1 MKKTKLLAI
10 IVAVVTV
17 MLVFS
22 VSAFAA
28 DTEYT
33 YGDFK
38 YTVLEDETVEIT
50 GYTGSDTAISIPD
63 EIDGKAVSAIGE
75 YAFNSDFVIKSLYV
89 PDSVVDLGDGAF
101 SGMLALETI
110 RLSENLTYL
119 PVSAFSGC
127 RNLKSVAVPDSVE
140 VFKTK
145 YDDLGFPGTDA
156 EYDTCLGFTFNGC
169 YSLEEITLPNNIK
182 EIPCA
187 AFSYCSSLK
196 SIVIPDS
203 VEYFLS
209 GIEIKNVNLST
220 GEVTYTDYGSSLF
233 TGCTALESVRLSK
246 SLLAI
251 ANNCFKDCCSLKE
264 ITIPASVQ
272 IVQDEAFKNC
282 SSLEKVV
289 FESKT
294 TQSPLLRT
302 MSVSENEL
310 GVVLNS
316 STFENCVSLKCITI
330 DKAIS
335 QIKDNAFNG
344 CENLTDVYYNSTK
357 EQWQGISIEANNEN
371 LTGAR
376 IHYNSNPE
384 YDHNI
389 TTNIIDAPTC
399 ENTGLAECVCDCGE
413 TFETVLEATGHTFTN
428 YVPDGNATCAVA
440 GTKTAYCDNE
450 CGATDTITDTTVD
463 HSYSEEYTVIKA
475 ATLTVDG
482 SKARYCKYGCGKYT
496 DKTTVPKIKSVTL
509 STTQYTHNGKNRTPK
524 VTIKDAK
531 GNTLVKNRDYTLWV
545 ASKRSGIGRY
555 TVKVT
560 FIGDYSGSKN
570 VFFYIKP
577 GVTSKVTSTSD
588 NTSVTLKWNKV
599 SGAAGYTVYRYS
611 PSKKAYVK
619 AGTTEG
625 TSLTVSKLYQGT
637 KYTFRVIAYG
647 KTAAGKVYDSNSYKL
662 YKTATCPGVTKSIT
676 VTKSRAEYVTLQWE
690 SVKGAT
696 GYRVYVYNSQTKKW
710 ETAVKA
716 TTKLTASVKNLV
728 PGRSYTFAVKAFT
741 RTDSGDIWAKTYTK
755 QTGRTADMTD
765 DYARKLFCEASKVDS
780 KWWPAFYVVEGYES
794 EVPAAV
800 LEYSHIID
808 TDDVI
813 YTTYD
818 GKTYY
823 YYAVVDNKIKS
834 TKDLRALLSKYFD
847 EEYVEHCLYDF
858 VDYEGKL
865 YVSAYDFDYEVATYY
880 TDSIKKISSTHYRYY
895 LKAHFEDGDKGDLDR
910 LYYDLIYKGGKWVF
924 TMQYEDKRYNGE
936 KADDVDY
943 FYPII
948 FGDSLIK
955 D

>member
-38 YTVLEDETVEIT
+38 YTVLEDDTVKII
-50 GYTGSDTAISIPD
+50 GYTGDDANVSVPD

-75 YAFNSDFVIKSLYV
+75 YAFESCGTIKSLSI
-89 PDSVVDLGDGAF
+89 PGSVKE
-101 SGMLALETI
+101 LAIKAIHMCDKLETI
-110 RLSENLTYL
+110 SISGNSLTVIYGTSIESCRALKTVYL
-119 PVSAFSGC
+119 PE
-127 RNLKSVAVPDSVE
+127 SVE
-140 VFKTK
+140 TIGV
-145 YDDLGFPGTDA
+145 LMQC
-156 EYDTCLGFTFNGC
+156 E
-169 YSLEEITLPNNIK
+169 SLEN
-182 EIPCA
+182 
-187 AFSYCSSLK
+187 
-196 SIVIPDS
+196 IVIAEENPYLTS
-203 VEYFLS
+203 VDGVVYTKDMKTLVKYPQGKKQSDFLVPS
-209 GIEIKNVNLST
+209 GVEHIKNNAFYET
-220 GEVTYTDYGSSLF
+220 GSSIEKIYI
-233 TGCTALESVRLSK
+233 TTAVKTIDE
-246 SLLAI
+246 LAFAYSNADI
-251 ANNCFKDCCSLKE
+251 YYEGA
-264 ITIPASVQ
+264 TIPASW
-272 IVQDEAFKNC
+272 KNA
-282 SSLEKVV
+282 LEGKTVV
-289 FESKT
+289 CN
-294 TQSPLLRT
+294 
-302 MSVSENEL
+302 SV
-310 GVVLNS
+310 
-316 STFENCVSLKCITI
+316 
-330 DKAIS
+330 
-335 QIKDNAFNG
+335 
-344 CENLTDVYYNSTK
+344 
-357 EQWQGISIEANNEN
+357 
-371 LTGAR
+371 
-376 IHYNSNPE
+376 
-384 YDHNI
+384 
-389 TTNIIDAPTC
+389 
-399 ENTGLAECVCDCGE
+399 
-413 TFETVLEATGHTFTN
+413 
-428 YVPDGNATCAVA
+428 
-440 GTKTAYCDNE
+440 
-450 CGATDTITDTTVD
+450 
-463 HSYSEEYTVIKA
+463 YSEHTYSEDYTVVRA
-475 ATLTVDG
+475 ATL
-482 SKARYCKYGCGKYT
+482 KANGLKAKYCVCGCGDYI
-496 DKTTVPKIKSVTL
+496 DETVIPAIKSVTL

-524 VTIKDAK
+524 VTVKDAE
-531 GNTLVKNRDYTLWV
+531 GNTLVKNVDYKTSV

-560 FIGDYSGSKN
+560 FIGDYSGTKN

-637 KYTFRVIAYG
+637 NYTFRVIAYG

-662 YKTATCPGVTKSIT
+662 YKTATCPGVTKSIK

-690 SVKGAT
+690 SVKNAT

-755 QTGRTADMTD
+755 QTGKTADMTD
-765 DYARKLFCEASKVDS
+765 DYARKLLCEASKVDM

-834 TKDLRALLSKYFD
+834 TNDLRALLGKYFD

-895 LKAHFEDGDKGDLDR
+895 LKAHFEDGDKGNFDR